1 MAEKRV
7 IELEV
12 KTNAKN
18 VASDMKVVTDA
29 TKQATEATKDLGEA
43 SQEASSRGKVFADVK
58 NVVTGMVPSLRAAE
72 GGVNSFSASLK
83 ALLAN
88 PVILVITGIVATL
101 KFIYEAFQ
109 SNVKIGKEI
118 AAVWAGISAVGKQIT
133 DSIFGMARSFGYAA
147 EAAYKFITLD
157 FEGASK
163 AMKKAN
169 EEASGSFDQLTNAV
183 NGTTFAIV
191 KGLEKQQQANNKA
204 KKEQAVRESEINK
217 LLVQSREILTDETAS
232 IKEKK
237 KALEEVTK
245 AEKASAAE
253 KVRTAKVD
261 LDILEKKAKAL
272 GGQAEKKM
280 KQEIRDATIAL
291 NEAETENAMTGI
303 KLNKQRKMLARQEA
317 ADAKEAADAAKER
330 HKEYLEKQK
339 EQQKAREESLKKI
352 KDAEKEYQNSLL
364 TQQQRELND
373 ATNKYD
379 ELIKLAIKNKQDTA
393 ILEEAKQKAISDI
406 NSKYAKLELE
416 EKAKLEA
423 AKKALEAKQ
432 LADMKSADE
441 AAWNEE
447 KARMDLRAKYI
458 EDDQTRE
465 IQEREN
471 TYQKEL
477 VDLQNAYDNKLLT
490 DEEYQNATKLA
501 TEKNNQDKIEIEKK
515 YLDKSKQIQ
524 QQRIDLTLKYA
535 QTFGNAMGALS
546 NLLNAQDNERLKNV
560 KRGSKEEEA
569 IKKKMFE
576 RDKKLR
582 IVQTIIDTA
591 SNVVQSVRNGGGIPT
606 GIPFG
611 AAAGVMG
618 ALQIA
623 AIKKTSF
630 DAGGGEQPPAS
641 GGAGSSGAAAANV
654 ITPNFNVVGNAQATN
669 PLAGLGGQPIQA
681 YVVSGEVTTAQ
692 SLDRNRVNYA
702 TFG

>member
-1 MAEKRV
+1 MAEKRI

-118 AAVWAGISAVGKQIT
+118 AAVWSGISAVGKQIT
-133 DSIFGMARSFGYAA
+133 DAIFGMARSFGYAA

-191 KGLEKQQQANNKA
+191 RGLEKQQQANNKA

-291 NEAETENAMTGI
+291 NEAEMENAMTGI

-364 TQQQRELND
+364 TQQQRELQD

-379 ELIKLAIKNKQDTA
+379 ELIKLAVKNKQDTSV
-393 ILEEAKQKAISDI
+393 LEEAKNKTISDI
-406 NSKYAKLELE
+406 NAKFAKLELE
-416 EKAKLEA
+416 EKAKLET

-432 LADMKSADE
+432 MADMKSADD

-471 TYQKEL
+471 AYQKEL

-490 DEEYQNATKLA
+490 EQEYQDATKLA
-501 TEKNNQDKIEIEKK
+501 TENANKEIAAINEK
-515 YLDKSKQIQ
+515 YD
-524 QQRIDLTLKYA
+524 
-535 QTFGNAMGALS
+535 
-546 NLLNAQDNERLKNV
+546 
-560 KRGSKEEEA
+560 KEEEDRRLA
-569 IKKKMFE
+569 AQQKKINNVKQT
-576 RDKKLR
+576 L
-582 IVQTIIDTA
+582 TIISDLAGLFADGNVRQQKAAFEIQKVASIAQATIDTYTSA
-591 SNVVQSVRNGGGIPT
+591 QAAYRSMVGVPVVGPVLAV
-606 GIPFG
+606 
-611 AAAGVMG
+611 AAAAAAIGAGVMN
-618 ALQIA
+618 
-623 AIKKTSF
+623 IKKIASTKF
-630 DAGGGEQPPAS
+630 EAGGSPSAPS
-641 GGAGSSGAAAANV
+641 GGSGGGGSQSSGAVTSNV

>member
-1 MAEKRV
+1 
-7 IELEV
+7 
-12 KTNAKN
+12 
-18 VASDMKVVTDA
+18 MKVVTDA

-43 SQEASSRGKVFADVK
+43 SQEASSKGKVFADVK
-58 NVVTGMVPSLRAAE
+58 NVVTGMVPGLKAAE

-133 DSIFGMARSFGYAA
+133 DAIFGMARSFGYAA

-191 KGLEKQQQANNKA
+191 RGLEKQQQANNKA

-393 ILEEAKQKAISDI
+393 ILEEAKQKTISDI

-432 LADMKSADE
+432 IADMKSADE

-447 KARMDLRAKYI
+447 KARMESLVKKQAL
-458 EDDQTRE
+458 
-465 IQEREN
+465 ERVSPE
-471 TYQKEL
+471 TAL
-477 VDLQNAYDNKLLT
+477 IGGGGLKLLQT
-490 DEEYQNATKLA
+490 AGRNLASKIAKNRGLNDYVVPKLTGPSA
-501 TEKNNQDKIEIEKK
+501 SSKTPALPSPTPRLPYDKAGAMSKK
-515 YLDKSKQIQ
+515 RADRAEARDVEMK
-524 QQRIDLTLKYA
+524 R
-535 QTFGNAMGALS
+535 GNAKNYGIDPDAPGSASALDS
-546 NLLNAQDNERLKNV
+546 LRRNIGDGEFAMRKGGKV
-560 KRGSKEEEA
+560 KAKA
-569 IKKKMFE
+569 
-576 RDKKLR
+576 
-582 IVQTIIDTA
+582 
-591 SNVVQSVRNGGGIPT
+591 
-606 GIPFG
+606 
-611 AAAGVMG
+611 
-618 ALQIA
+618 
-623 AIKKTSF
+623 KTTYK
-630 DAGGGEQPPAS
+630 S
-641 GGAGSSGAAAANV
+641 GGSVSSASKRADGCAIRGKTRA
-654 ITPNFNVVGNAQATN
+654 
-669 PLAGLGGQPIQA
+669 
-681 YVVSGEVTTAQ
+681 
-692 SLDRNRVNYA
+692 
-702 TFG
+702 

>member
-1 MAEKRV
+1 MAEKRI

-118 AAVWAGISAVGKQIT
+118 AAVWSGISAVGKQIT
-133 DSIFGMARSFGYAA
+133 DAIFGMARSFGYAA

-191 KGLEKQQQANNKA
+191 RGLEKQQQANNKA

-291 NEAETENAMTGI
+291 NEAEMENAMTGI

-364 TQQQRELND
+364 TQEQRELND
-373 ATNKYD
+373 ANNKYD

-477 VDLQNAYDNKLLT
+477 VDLQNSYDSKLLT
-490 DEEYQNATKLA
+490 DEEYQNAVKLA
-501 TEKNNQDKIEIEKK
+501 TEKNNKEIADINKK
-515 YLDKSKQIQ
+515 YEDQEVARKQATQQKILDTVKQSLQGIADLASLFAGRSEKEQKKAFEIQKAANIAQATIDTYTSAVSAYKSLAGIPVVGPALGVAAAAAAVTAGLMNIKQIAS
-524 QQRIDLTLKYA
+524 TK
-535 QTFGNAMGALS
+535 F
-546 NLLNAQDNERLKNV
+546 E
-560 KRGSKEEEA
+560 SK
-569 IKKKMFE
+569 
-576 RDKKLR
+576 
-582 IVQTIIDTA
+582 
-591 SNVVQSVRNGGGIPT
+591 SVPPPAAPPSPT
-606 GIPFG
+606 GD
-611 AAAGVMG
+611 MN
-618 ALQIA
+618 
-623 AIKKTSF
+623 T
-630 DAGGGEQPPAS
+630 S
-641 GGAGSSGAAAANV
+641 GGA

>member
-1 MAEKRV
+1 MAEKKV

-12 KTNAKN
+12 KTNAKG
-18 VASDMKVVTDA
+18 VATDIKGVTDA
-29 TKQATEATKDLGEA
+29 TKQATQATQDLGEA
-43 SQEASSRGKVFADVK
+43 SKEAGSKSKTLGDIK
-58 NVVTGMVPSLRAAE
+58 NVITGMVPGLKAAE
-72 GGVNSFSASLK
+72 GGVTSFSTSLK

-88 PVILVITGIVATL
+88 PVILVITGIVAAL

-118 AAVWAGISAVGKQIT
+118 ATVWAGLSAVGTQIV
-133 DSIFGMARSFGYAA
+133 DSVMGMVRAFGYAA
-147 EAAYKFITLD
+147 EAAFKFITLD
-157 FEGASK
+157 FAGASK

-169 EEASGSFDQLTNAV
+169 GEASTSFDQLTNAV

-245 AEKASAAE
+245 AEKSSSAE
-253 KVRTAKVD
+253 KLRTAKVD

-303 KLNKQRKMLARQEA
+303 KLNKQRKMLLRQET
-317 ADAKEAADAAKER
+317 ADAKEASDAAKER
-330 HKEYLEKQK
+330 QKEYLEKQK
-339 EQQKAREESLKKI
+339 EQTKAREESLKKI

-364 TQQQRELND
+364 TQQQREIQD
-373 ATNKYD
+373 TTTKYE
-379 ELIKLAIKNKQDTA
+379 ELIKLAVKNKQDTSV
-393 ILEEAKQKAISDI
+393 LEEAKNKTISDI
-406 NSKYAKLELE
+406 NAKFAKLELE
-416 EKAKLEA
+416 EKAKFEA

-432 LADMKSADE
+432 IADMKSADD

-447 KARMDLRAKYI
+447 KARMDIRAKYI
-458 EDDQTRE
+458 QDDQTRE

-471 TYQKEL
+471 SYQKEL

-490 DEEYQNATKLA
+490 DEEYQNAVKLA
-501 TEKNNQDKIEIEKK
+501 TEKANKEKDDINKK
-515 YLDKSKQIQ
+515 YDDKEKERKQKLQDFILDTTKNSLNLISDITSLFAKKGEKEAKRAFNIQ
-524 QQRIDLTLKYA
+524 KAVSIA
-535 QTFGNAMGALS
+535 QT
-546 NLLNAQDNERLKNV
+546 
-560 KRGSKEEEA
+560 
-569 IKKKMFE
+569 
-576 RDKKLR
+576 
-582 IVQTIIDTA
+582 TIDTYKGAQAIFA
-591 SNVVQSVRNGGGIPT
+591 SASANPSTILFPAQPFITAGLAIAAGLGNVAKIASQKFEGGGGGGSPA
-606 GIPFG
+606 P
-611 AAAGVMG
+611 
-618 ALQIA
+618 
-623 AIKKTSF
+623 
-630 DAGGGEQPPAS
+630 AGGGGGPT
-641 GGAGSSGAAAANV
+641 GGAVAPS
-654 ITPNFNVVGNAQATN
+654 FNIVGNAQATN
-669 PLAGLGGQPIQA
+669 PLAGLGSQPIKA

-692 SLDRNRVNYA
+692 SLDRQKVYSA

>member
-1 MAEKRV
+1 
-7 IELEV
+7 
-12 KTNAKN
+12 
-18 VASDMKVVTDA
+18 
-29 TKQATEATKDLGEA
+29 
-43 SQEASSRGKVFADVK
+43 
-58 NVVTGMVPSLRAAE
+58 
-72 GGVNSFSASLK
+72 
-83 ALLAN
+83 
-88 PVILVITGIVATL
+88 
-101 KFIYEAFQ
+101 
-109 SNVKIGKEI
+109 
-118 AAVWAGISAVGKQIT
+118 
-133 DSIFGMARSFGYAA
+133 
-147 EAAYKFITLD
+147 
-157 FEGASK
+157 
-163 AMKKAN
+163 
-169 EEASGSFDQLTNAV
+169 
-183 NGTTFAIV
+183 
-191 KGLEKQQQANNKA
+191 
-204 KKEQAVRESEINK
+204 
-217 LLVQSREILTDETAS
+217 
-232 IKEKK
+232 
-237 KALEEVTK
+237 
-245 AEKASAAE
+245 
-253 KVRTAKVD
+253 
-261 LDILEKKAKAL
+261 
-272 GGQAEKKM
+272 M

-393 ILEEAKQKAISDI
+393 ILEEAKQKTISDI

-432 LADMKSADE
+432 IADMKSADE

-447 KARMDLRAKYI
+447 KARMDLRTKYI
-458 EDDQTRE
+458 SDDKTRE
-465 IQEREN
+465 IQERED

-515 YLDKSKQIQ
+515 YLDKSKQIN
-524 QQRIDLTLKYA
+524 QQRIDLVLKYA
-535 QTFGNAMGALS
+535 QTFGNAMGSLA
-546 NLLNAQDNERLKNV
+546 NLLNVQDNERLKNV

-611 AAAGVMG
+611 VAAGVMG

-641 GGAGSSGAAAANV
+641 GGAGSSGAVAANV

-669 PLAGLGGQPIQA
+669 PLAGLGAQPIQA